1 MTRAVVAKLLSATAK
16 TMGTVCRV
24 RVEGTGMGHAKWGLG
39 VGLQNG
45 TWGLRCGASLQVTA
59 EEAREADRWE
69 VHSRV

>member
-39 VGLQNG
+39 VGCAEWDMG
-45 TWGLRCGASLQVTA
+45 AAVWGFTSG
-59 EEAREADRWE
+59 
-69 VHSRV
+69 HG